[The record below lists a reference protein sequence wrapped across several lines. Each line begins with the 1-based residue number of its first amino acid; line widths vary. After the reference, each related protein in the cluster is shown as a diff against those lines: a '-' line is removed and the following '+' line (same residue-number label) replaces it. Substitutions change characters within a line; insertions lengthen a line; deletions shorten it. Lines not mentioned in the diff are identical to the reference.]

1 MLFLSVRRRR
11 SPSPGAAQSA
21 LPGLRNCRPLRAR
34 SPDKCAASPPGVG
47 LHAITRL
54 LNQLR
59 HLWGDLA
66 VPHRL
71 PRVRLNLSECDAD
84 RALFTVQMADQH
96 LGNVGGQRGFCSS
109 VSSRGKHLISTCGI
123 AKTPCD
129 QSHNATT
136 EWPLWLASR
145 ALNQLVTA

>member
-1 MLFLSVRRRR
+1 MMFLSVRSRA
-11 SPSPGAAQSA
+11 PAGGGAKHLVRWTDAQHR
-21 LPGLRNCRPLRAR
+21 LRGA
-34 SPDKCAASPPGVG
+34 G

-59 HLWGDLA
+59 HLRGDLA

-71 PRVRLNLSECDAD
+71 PRVRLNLSERDAD

-96 LGNVGGQRGFCSS
+96 LGNIGGQRGFCSS

-123 AKTPCD
+123 AKTPCGEG
-129 QSHNATT
+129 HNATT
-136 EWPLWLASR
+136 EWRLRLASR
-145 ALNQLVTA
+145 ALNQLVTS

>member
-59 HLWGDLA
+59 HLRGDLT
-66 VPHRL
+66 VPHGL

-84 RALFTVQMADQH
+84 GALLLFRWRISTSVMSAASA
-96 LGNVGGQRGFCSS
+96 VFCSS

-136 EWPLWLASR
+136 EWPFWLASR